1 MAKEP
6 KKNSD
11 GQPEPQPEE
20 TKKAEQESPEEA
32 AGPEPEKEDLSAQ
45 LEQAQQEKQA
55 LQEKY
60 MRLAA
65 EYDNFRKRSQ
75 KERESLFTE
84 AKNDA
89 LCAMLPVYDNV
100 ERALRQPC
108 QDEAYAE
115 GVKMIMRQ
123 LEETFQK
130 LGVTEIEAEGVPF
143 DPNKH
148 NAVMHV
154 EDESLGESTVAE
166 VFQKGFMIGEKV
178 VRFAMVK
185 VAN

>member
-1 MAKEP
+1 VAEEVK
-6 KKNSD
+6 D
-11 GQPEPQPEE
+11 TVLPEEELPEE
-20 TKKAEQESPEEA
+20 TPAQEEA
-32 AGPEPEKEDLSAQ
+32 APAADPEVERLTE
-45 LEQAQQEKQA
+45 ENRA

-75 KERESLFTE
+75 KEREGLYTS
-84 AKNDA
+84 AKTDA
-89 LCAMLPVYDNV
+89 VTAMLPVYDNM

-108 QDEAYAE
+108 TDEAYAE

-123 LEETFQK
+123 LEETFSK

-154 EDESLGESTVAE
+154 DDPELPENTVAE
-166 VFQKGFMIGEKV
+166 VFQKGFLIGDKV

>member
-1 MAKEP
+1 MEQK
-6 KKNSD
+6 KKN
-11 GQPEPQPEE
+11 PEQQPEE
-20 TKKAEQESPEEA
+20 TEQAAAMEPDQVEKAAEAPETPEA
-32 AGPEPEKEDLSAQ
+32 PSAQ
-45 LEQAQQEKQA
+45 EEVDRLTQEIQT
-55 LQEKY
+55 LQDKY

-65 EYDNFRKRSQ
+65 EYDNFRKRAQ

-84 AKNDA
+84 AKGDA
-89 LCAMLPVYDNV
+89 LAAMLPVYDNV
-100 ERALRQPC
+100 ERALKQPC

-115 GVKMIMRQ
+115 GVRMIMRQ

-130 LGVTEIEAEGVPF
+130 LGVVEIEADGVPF

-148 NAVMHV
+148 NAVMHI
-154 EDESLGESTVAE
+154 EDENLEAGVVAE

-178 VRFAMVK
+178 IRFAMVK